1 MKNVLKLFA
10 FIVAVILLASCSEDH
25 NCEEGVIETPNSIAP
40 IDGTD
45 YMASLLDCRL
55 PKVQTFNI
63 QGFEGGQIFGT
74 QGGFI
79 NIPPQSLFNEDGE
92 IIDGEV
98 EVRLLEMFTPGDAIA
113 CQLSTNTRNAQGNL
127 EPTLS
132 EGLLYFDILFNG
144 DPVII
149 EAEIQVF
156 IPQENN
162 TEERLFFNSPSCPDV
177 DCTVTWEIAPNE
189 QAFPSE
195 ITDQNGALVNG
206 YSSFTSQAGWHSIA
220 QFNPNQN
227 ERTTV
232 YNLGPPGFDITNS
245 NVFLSYDTDKIA
257 VGLFEQYDSNLG
269 VFSETFNEIPL
280 ETQGQLI
287 FVSRQEGNFLLDTS
301 TISVSQDI
309 IGATVNTTQTTEA
322 NLISTI
328 NSL

>member
-1 MKNVLKLFA
+1 MKNA
-10 FIVAVILLASCSEDH
+10 LLLCTIIAIALLTGGCSQENSCD
-25 NCEEGVIETPNSIAP
+25 EGVIQTPNALSLV
-40 IDGTD
+40 DGED
-45 YMASLLDCRL
+45 YTASLLDCRL
-55 PKVQTFNI
+55 PKVQTFTI

-92 IIDGEV
+92 IIDGAV

-113 CQLSTNTRNAQGNL
+113 CQLSTNTRNAQNNL

-162 TEERLFFNSPSCPDV
+162 TEQRLFFNSPTCPDV
-177 DCTVTWEIAPNE
+177 DCTVTWEIAPNG

-195 ITDQNGALVNG
+195 ITDQNGAVVNG
-206 YSSFTSQAGWHSIA
+206 YSSFTSEAGWHSVA

-301 TISVSQDI
+301 SISVSQDI
-309 IGATVNTTQTTEA
+309 IGTTVNTTQTTEA
-322 NLISTI
+322 NLIFTI